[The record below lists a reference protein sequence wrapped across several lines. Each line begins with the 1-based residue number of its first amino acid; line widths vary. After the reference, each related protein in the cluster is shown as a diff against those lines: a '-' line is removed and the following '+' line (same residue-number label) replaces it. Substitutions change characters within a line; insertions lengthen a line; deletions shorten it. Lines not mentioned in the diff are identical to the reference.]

1 MQCSQEHCLFHHNSL
16 MLNTDWNTVSPPL
29 KIYDE
34 NAVKPYCVKRANE
47 TKTWQSVALLDTHV
61 NVQQALNDAAQF
73 GIRFVLIGI
82 CEDIGPRAN
91 LGKGG
96 SNQAWSAFL
105 QHYLNQ
111 PVNQFSVAEQVLLLG
126 EIDVDDL
133 MAQAQNL
140 DNQNTAQ
147 LEQLRKL
154 CAKVDERVEAT
165 LALIFSAGL
174 EPIIIGGGH
183 NNSFGILTAL
193 SKHYKRC
200 VNAIN
205 FDPHADLRPCEG
217 RHSGNGFSYALQN
230 NALKHYHIIGLH
242 EQKNSQAVFGLITQ
256 TQSSFHSYQAINIR
270 REISLTD
277 AVQHALSTFN
287 SAPLGIEL
295 DLDSISFLPASA
307 YTCCGFS
314 VSDAEHYVYLT
325 AKHSTA
331 RYLHLC
337 EAAPLNHPAGLTAG
351 MQSCGQIISA
361 LVNAY
366 LHAKSSN

>member
-1 MQCSQEHCLFHHNSL
+1 V
-16 MLNTDWNTVSPPL
+16 LNRALLTPPRIIFAAQYGFNTVHPTL
-29 KIYDE
+29 KVYDE
-34 NAVKPYCVKRANE
+34 NAVKPYCSTRVNE

-73 GIRFVLIGI
+73 GIRYVLIGI
-82 CEDIGPRAN
+82 CEDLGPRAN
-91 LGKGG
+91 LGNGG
-96 SNQAWSAFL
+96 SHQAWPAFL
-105 QHYLNQ
+105 QYFLNQ
-111 PVNQFSVAEQVLLLG
+111 PVNQFNATQQVLLLG
-126 EIDVDDL
+126 EIDVDDV
-133 MAQAQNL
+133 MAQAQGLN
-140 DNQNTAQ
+140 NQHAEE
-147 LEQLRKL
+147 LAQLRKL
-154 CAKVDERVEAT
+154 CATIDERVEAVLT
-165 LALIFSAGL
+165 LIFNAGL

-183 NNSFGILTAL
+183 NNSFGILSAL
-193 SKHYKRC
+193 SKHSGAS

-217 RHSGNGFSYALQN
+217 RHSGNGFSYALRN
-230 NALKHYHIIGLH
+230 NALQQYHIIGLH
-242 EQKNSQAVFGLITQ
+242 EQKNNQAIFDLIAQ
-256 TQSSFHSYQAINIR
+256 NQCSFHSYQAINIR

-277 AVQHALSTFN
+277 AVQHALAAFN
-287 SAPLGIEL
+287 NAPLGIEL

-366 LHAKSSN
+366 LHAKTH